1 MKTGKKMTIEDI
13 ASELLNELVELWH
26 EPLKDFKGLKGFR
39 LHSSQS
45 KKVSKTKSVTF

>member
-1 MKTGKKMTIEDI
+1 LKTGKKMTIEDI

-39 LHSSQS
+39 LHSSHPNPRRR
-45 KKVSKTKSVTF
+45 